1 MTVADILQ
9 RRFARYGDDSGTISL
24 HHCCILNGLPGT
36 RTHSKKETA
45 KAKIDRY
52 LMTLGEIMT

>member
-1 MTVADILQ
+1 MVMTQVL
-9 RRFARYGDDSGTISL
+9 FLPISVL
-24 HHCCILNGLPGT
+24 FMNGLAGT